1 MKVLFPE
8 PVIPMRAITM
18 SSWVRF
24 VGILVPEV
32 VGEVGFGEVG
42 AVVLVGVGAL
52 SVGEVGMGAVEEVGV
67 VIVVGCSWGL
77 VDLVVGSLMVRLVRN
92 ERDGVYRE

>member
-1 MKVLFPE
+1 MLFPE
-8 PVIPMRAITM
+8 PVIPMRAMTM

-24 VGILVPEV
+24 VGILVPALGV

-52 SVGEVGMGAVEEVGV
+52 SVGEVGVGVVEEVGV
-67 VIVVGCSWGL
+67 VIFAGCGL
-77 VDLVVGSLMVRLVRN
+77 VFVSWWVGYLF
-92 ERDGVYRE
+92 EGVPRWS